1 MTRQA
6 KSGGTSP
13 SKILVYVV
21 LSLFI
26 FVFAFPFYYMM
37 VLATVPGTETYR
49 YPPHITFKSSLM
61 TNIERLFQDIP
72 FGLNFMNSVGIASL
86 ATVTVVFFSIM
97 GGFALSKYEF
107 KGKKMIFLFIMSTM
121 AIPSFLNIIPFFK
134 MMVMFKWYGSW
145 LPLIVPGMA
154 PAFGI
159 FMMTQYMHDSVPNE
173 LLDASRIDG
182 LTEFGILIKIVFPL
196 MQAGIAVLAIITF
209 IGSWNNF
216 MGALVMLPTIE
227 KTTIPVALTK
237 LSLQM
242 DGDRGGMMAGTLLA
256 VLPLMVVFVAFNRTI
271 IDGLTAGSVKG

>member
-1 MTRQA
+1 MTRHA
-6 KSGGTSP
+6 NSGRISP
-13 SKILVYVV
+13 SKVFIYIV
-21 LSLFI
+21 LCLFI
-26 FVFAFPFYYMM
+26 FIFAFPFYYMM

-49 YPPHITFKSSLM
+49 DPPHITFKGSLM

-72 FGLNFMNSVGIASL
+72 FGLNFMNSVGIAIL
-86 ATVTVVFFSIM
+86 ATVAVVFFCTM

-107 KGKKMIFLFIMSTM
+107 KGKKIVFLFIMSTM

-134 MMVMFKWYGSW
+134 MMVAMKWYGTW

-182 LTEFGILIKIVFPL
+182 LTEFGILLKIVFPL

-227 KTTIPVALTK
+227 KTTIPVALSK

-256 VLPLMVVFVAFNRTI
+256 VLPLMIVFIAFNRTI

>member
-1 MTRQA
+1 MTRHA
-6 KSGGTSP
+6 NSSRISP
-13 SKILVYVV
+13 SKVFIYIV
-21 LSLFI
+21 LCLFI
-26 FVFAFPFYYMM
+26 FIFAFPFYYMM

-49 YPPHITFKSSLM
+49 DPPHITFKGSLM

-72 FGLNFMNSVGIASL
+72 FGLNFMNSVGIAIL
-86 ATVTVVFFSIM
+86 ATVAVVFFCTM

-107 KGKKMIFLFIMSTM
+107 KGKKIVFLFIMSTM

-134 MMVMFKWYGSW
+134 MMVAMKWYGTW

-182 LTEFGILIKIVFPL
+182 LTEFGILLKIVFPL

-227 KTTIPVALTK
+227 KTTIPVALSK

-256 VLPLMVVFVAFNRTI
+256 VLPLMIVFIAFNRTI